1 MTECQV
7 YATAFSQKKEKIEK
21 KRYEYTLSS
30 VDMQYLYGLHTEI
43 TVFFKFD
50 LPDDF
55 FHSSR

>member
-1 MTECQV
+1 MSGLGHGIFTE
-7 YATAFSQKKEKIEK
+7 KRENRK